1 MDANNIK
8 YIVAIAKYGSIN
20 HAAKAMFISQPQLSH
35 ILKIT
40 EEECGLTLFQ
50 RTSRGTKLTPEGED
64 YLHHCNI
71 ILAEMAKL
79 NRYVTQAASAQS
91 RLRVSM
97 TRFSHTSECFNEIC
111 RRHQDDTTIHYHL
124 FENSASNVLE
134 DIVDGKSNIGVL
146 HYSTTNESMSQ
157 RSFADKKLNFIPL
170 ATFRPYV
177 CLAADHPVLKGKTK
191 SAIEIGELKDY
202 GFVRYAGQYEDFIYH
217 IASDSGLI
225 DLNESQKIIYV
236 CDRQEQMRLIQST
249 SFYTIGI
256 SEFSGQS
263 ELYQVISVP
272 LLQSTEHLTFGIV
285 TRKDTVLSPLE
296 EEFKED
302 VISRYRTL
310 SDSEL

>member
-50 RTSRGTKLTPEGED
+50 RTSRGTKLTHEGED
-64 YLHHCNI
+64 YLHHCEI

-79 NRYVTQAASAQS
+79 NHYVTQAASAQS
-91 RLRVSM
+91 RLKVSM
-97 TRFSHTSECFNEIC
+97 TRFSHTSECFNEVC
-111 RRHQDDTTIHYHL
+111 RRHQNDSSIHYHL
-124 FENSASNVLE
+124 FEDSASNVLNDVVE
-134 DIVDGKSNIGVL
+134 GKSNIGVL
-146 HYSTTNESMSQ
+146 HFSTTNQEMTLQ
-157 RSFADKKLNFIPL
+157 SFADKKLNFTPL

-177 CLAADHPVLKGKTK
+177 CLAENHPVLRGKLQ
-191 SAIEIGELKDY
+191 SAIDISELKDY

-236 CDRQEQMRLIQST
+236 CDRQEQMRLIQAT
-249 SFYTIGI
+249 TFYTIGI
-256 SEFSGQS
+256 SEFSVQS
-263 ELYQVISVP
+263 KLYHVISVP
-272 LLQSTEHLTFGIV
+272 ILKSSEHLAFGIV
-285 TRKDTVLSPLE
+285 TRKDTILSPLE
-296 EEFKED
+296 QELQEA
-302 VISRYRTL
+302 VIQKYRALAET
-310 SDSEL
+310 EG

>member
-50 RTSRGTKLTPEGED
+50 RTSRGTRLTPEGED
-64 YLHHCNI
+64 YLHHCEI

-79 NRYVTQAASAQS
+79 NHYVTQAASAQS
-91 RLRVSM
+91 RLKVSM
-97 TRFSHTSECFNEIC
+97 TRFSHISECFNEVC
-111 RRHQDDTTIHYHL
+111 RRHQADSSIHYHL
-124 FENSASNVLE
+124 YEASASNVLNDVVE
-134 DIVDGKSNIGVL
+134 GKSDIGIL
-146 HYSTTNESMSQ
+146 HFSTTNQEMTLQ
-157 RSFADKKLNFIPL
+157 GFADKKLSFTPL

-177 CLAADHPVLKGKTK
+177 CLAENHPVLQGKVPA
-191 SAIEIGELKDY
+191 AIDIRELKDY

-236 CDRQEQMRLIQST
+236 CDRQEQMRLIQT
-249 SFYTIGI
+249 TTFYTIGI
-256 SEFSGQS
+256 AAFSDQS
-263 ELYQVISVP
+263 KLYQVISVP
-272 LLQSTEHLTFGIV
+272 ILKSSEHLAFGII

-296 EEFKED
+296 QEFKEE
-302 VISRYRTL
+302 VIRKYRTL
-310 SDSEL
+310 AETEG